1 MPQRTILSMDK
12 RYVCVYCG
20 YSGKVI
26 DYRILLKSGLYSRK
40 LFKCPDCNNTMFKGT
55 LITKITNK
63 YWGAWIYVNTKLY
76 GRRFTEK
83 VQWEIL
89 KKRLWDYGI
98 SREFWEGFNYIKNNY
113 YKIPI
118 EKLNELSVLIPIN
131 RQTTLD

>member
-1 MPQRTILSMDK
+1 
-12 RYVCVYCG
+12 
-20 YSGKVI
+20 
-26 DYRILLKSGLYSRK
+26 
-40 LFKCPDCNNTMFKGT
+40 MFKGT

-113 YKIPI
+113 NKIPQ
-118 EKLNELSVLIPIN
+118 EKLNELSVLTPID
-131 RQTTLD
+131 RQTKLD